1 MCYLKHNPC
10 MASPNQDWK
19 HQRGGIGK
27 MTPKYVEAHTDDA
40 PDEASGPPDL
50 VICKTEGGK
59 LVLPVEVRNQ
69 FMSDPVRTPEWKTI
83 LSEFDRKWSSE
94 AGSSNTAGGTMGA
107 IVPTDA
113 SEPTSTSTTTSVWET
128 AFPGKPVTKNE
139 FEGKYS
145 SMHSFPISDTLAAIV
160 TEGPKLFLS
169 AVGVADVGVQ
179 FSPLEQG
186 HGFWMHKL
194 LRIWR
199 TEVWEYTGGISGF
212 FSIPHATRTGTGNQT
227 LNMYLRFT
235 STFDID
241 IINKYY
247 VKYHHSKV
255 DMDFGYIQC
264 DYNQYRCRRTAT
276 KHMSVS
282 STMT

>member
-59 LVLPVEVRNQ
+59 LV
-69 FMSDPVRTPEWKTI
+69 
-83 LSEFDRKWSSE
+83 
-94 AGSSNTAGGTMGA
+94 
-107 IVPTDA
+107 
-113 SEPTSTSTTTSVWET
+113 
-128 AFPGKPVTKNE
+128 TKNE

-179 FSPLEQG
+179 DPILTFG
-186 HGFWMHKL
+186 AGTWL
-194 LRIWR
+194 LDAQATSYMEDRSVGVYRWDQWVLFNPPCNTYR
-199 TEVWEYTGGISGF
+199 YRKSNSEY
-212 FSIPHATRTGTGNQT
+212 
-227 LNMYLRFT
+227 
-235 STFDID
+235 
-241 IINKYY
+241 
-247 VKYHHSKV
+247 
-255 DMDFGYIQC
+255 
-264 DYNQYRCRRTAT
+264 
-276 KHMSVS
+276 VS
-282 STMT
+282 SVYIKV

>member
-1 MCYLKHNPC
+1 

-19 HQRGGIGK
+19 HQRGGIGR

-69 FMSDPVRTPEWKTI
+69 FMSDPVRTPEWKAI

-94 AGSSNTAGGTMGA
+94 AGSSNTAGGTTGA
-107 IVPTDA
+107 IVPADA
-113 SEPTSTSTTTSVWET
+113 SEATSTSTTTSVWET
-128 AFPGKPVTKNE
+128 AFPGEPVTKNE

-179 FSPLEQG
+179 DPILTFG
-186 HGFWMHKL
+186 AGTWL
-194 LRIWR
+194 LDAQATSYMEDRSVGVYRWDQWVLFNPPCNTYRYRISNS
-199 TEVWEYTGGISGF
+199 EY
-212 FSIPHATRTGTGNQT
+212 
-227 LNMYLRFT
+227 
-235 STFDID
+235 
-241 IINKYY
+241 
-247 VKYHHSKV
+247 
-255 DMDFGYIQC
+255 
-264 DYNQYRCRRTAT
+264 
-276 KHMSVS
+276 VS
-282 STMT
+282 SVYIKV